1 MSETKSTLFNKRVS
15 GLLMAGAF
23 ILLAIVVVVRFRTSG
38 FPVRRAPEP
47 VKIDTLP
54 APHSDALPPP
64 VFEVSETFYQ
74 TIIDN
79 NLFRPLGW
87 TPPRVREPYRLL
99 GTLLPRD
106 ANTSPKAIIQSTASE
121 RSYL

>member
-23 ILLAIVVVVRFRTSG
+23 ILLAIVVVVRFRMSG

-54 APHSDALPPP
+54 APRSDALPPP

-79 NLFRPLGW
+79 NLFRPLG
-87 TPPRVREPYRLL
+87 
-99 GTLLPRD
+99 
-106 ANTSPKAIIQSTASE
+106 
-121 RSYL
+121 